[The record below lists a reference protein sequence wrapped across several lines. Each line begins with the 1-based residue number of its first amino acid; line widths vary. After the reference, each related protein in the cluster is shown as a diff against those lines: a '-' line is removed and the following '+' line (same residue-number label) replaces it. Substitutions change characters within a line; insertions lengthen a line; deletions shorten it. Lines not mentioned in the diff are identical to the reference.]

1 MKAGVSL
8 DIFGTLKLGLATV
21 VSEPTMLILLVFGV
35 FFGMVFG
42 AIPGLTAALGITL
55 LLPFTYSMTAGSGL
69 TMLIAIYVGGISG
82 GLISACLLNIPGSP
96 ASLVTCFDGAP
107 MARNGRPADALGLGV
122 FASAIGGLFSGIIMV
137 IVAPQLAK
145 VALLF
150 GSWEYFALG
159 IMGLMVVVSI
169 CSDNMIK
176 GLISSVIGI
185 IIGLIGIDPVSSA
198 SRLTFGKWQLNAGCN
213 NLATLMGLFALCEIL
228 SQTRDLGV
236 KFNILDSGK
245 IRIFPRRELYK
256 GKFREFAI
264 SSVIGTIIGIL
275 PGIGQ
280 STASMLS
287 YNTCRQMSDHPE
299 KFGTGCEEGIIASE
313 AANNAVCGGA
323 MIPMMTLGIPG
334 DTCTAIL
341 LGGLVV
347 HGLQPGPL
355 LFTRSADVV
364 GVVFVAY
371 IISCVV
377 MFFMEM
383 GLMKMFIRL
392 LKIPLNIL
400 LPIILA
406 MCVIGTYTTNNRIF
420 DIWVFF
426 VVGILAYVL
435 VNSGFPLPPIVL
447 GYILASMIEMNMR
460 TGLIGSG
467 GTFGGLFHSKLAMAL
482 LLVGVILLALPTVMA
497 KVGKKK
503 AK

>member
-1 MKAGVSL
+1 M
-8 DIFGTLKLGLATV
+8 DIFATLKLGLNAIA
-21 VSEPTMLILLVFGV
+21 SQPTMLLLLVGGV
-35 FFGMVFG
+35 FMGMVFG

-55 LLPFTYSMTAGSGL
+55 ILPFTYTMTAGAGL
-69 TMLIAIYVGGISG
+69 TTLIAIYVGGISG

-122 FASAIGGLFSGIIMV
+122 FASVIGGVFSGMIMV

-169 CSDNMIK
+169 CSNNMIK
-176 GLISSVIGI
+176 GLISAVIGI
-185 IIGLIGIDPVSSA
+185 IIGVIGIDPVSSVQ
-198 SRLTFGKWQLNAGCN
+198 RLTFGQWQLNAGCN

-228 SQTRDLGV
+228 AQTRDLGV
-236 KFNILDSGK
+236 KFTILDTGR
-245 IRIFPRRELYK
+245 IRIFPRKELWK
-256 GKFREFAI
+256 GRFREFAV

-280 STASMLS
+280 STASMLA
-287 YNTCRQMSDHPE
+287 YNTCRQMSKTPD
-299 KFGTGCEEGIIASE
+299 KFGTGCEEGVIASE

-364 GVVFVAY
+364 GTVFVAY
-371 IISCVV
+371 LIACIV
-377 MFFMEM
+377 MYFMEM
-383 GLMKMFIRL
+383 GLMQMFIKL
-392 LKIPLNIL
+392 LRIPLNIL
-400 LPIILA
+400 LPVILV
-406 MCVIGTYTTNNRIF
+406 MCAVGTLTTNNRIF

-426 VVGILAYVL
+426 FVGILGYVL
-435 VNSGFPLPPIVL
+435 TSNGFPLPPIVL
-447 GYILASMIEMNMR
+447 GYILSGTIEMNMR

-467 GTFGGLFHSKLAMAL
+467 GTFAGLFQSKLAMVLILFGLVL
-482 LLVGVILLALPTVMA
+482 LLLPSVMNII
-497 KVGKKK
+497 KKK
-503 AK
+503 KTTSSVKEG